1 MKKKLLFGSSA
12 LAVAIASALVLG
24 AGGSPTHAAEP
35 AAAKPAPEVTVAQVL
50 LRPVSDANAFTGRIQ
65 AVDTIQIK
73 PRVSGYVDTVHFREG
88 ATVKK
93 GDLLFTID
101 PRPYRAESDR
111 LAANLAQAKAEA
123 KNADANAA
131 RGSKLVQQHAV
142 SQEEADRLDTA
153 AASAKAQ
160 VASVQA
166 ALDNARLNLS
176 FTEVRAPV
184 DGKVSNAQI
193 TAGNLVTP
201 TDTLTSVVT
210 VDPMYVYFDVDEQTF
225 LKLDRLPRANGH
237 APDVEMG
244 LADEQGYPH
253 VGKIDF
259 VDNQIRAGAG
269 TIRLRAVFPNT
280 DGAYTAGLFA
290 RVELRS
296 GNTQPRALI
305 DDKAVGTDLGNK
317 FVYVVGKD
325 KKVEYRRVSTGALVD
340 GLRVVDSGLN
350 ADDVV
355 VVNGLQRVR
364 PGVEVNAKRVAMASL
379 VPESARNVAA
389 ARPAGVDSVAQNQ
402 D

>member
-1 MKKKLLFGSSA
+1 MKKKILFGSTA
-12 LAVAIASALVLG
+12 LAVAVASAIWLS
-24 AGGSPTHAAEP
+24 AGGTPSHAAEP
-35 AAAKPAPEVTVAQVL
+35 AAAPPAPEVTVAQVL
-50 LRPVSDANAFTGRIQ
+50 LRPVSDTNAFTGRIQ

-73 PRVSGYVDTVHFREG
+73 PRVSGYIDSIHFREG

-101 PRPYRAESDR
+101 PRPYRAEVDR
-111 LAANLAQAKAEA
+111 LAANLAQARAES

-131 RGSKLVQQHAV
+131 RGTKLVEQHAV
-142 SQEEADRLDTA
+142 SREEADRLDTA

-193 TAGNLVTP
+193 TPGNLVTP
-201 TDTLTSVVT
+201 SDTLTSVVT

-225 LKLDRLPRANGH
+225 LKLDRLRRQNGRA
-237 APDVEMG
+237 PEVEMG
-244 LADEQGYPH
+244 LADEQAYPH

-259 VDNQIRAGAG
+259 VDNQVRAGAG
-269 TIRLRAVFPNT
+269 TIRLRAVFPNA

-290 RVELRS
+290 RVQLRS
-296 GNTQPRALI
+296 GNMQPRALI

-325 KKVEYRRVSTGALVD
+325 KKVEYRRVATGALVD

-364 PGVEVNAKRVAMASL
+364 PGVEVNAKRVTMASL
-379 VPESARNVAA
+379 VPDTARGVAA

>member
-12 LAVAIASALVLG
+12 LAVAIASALWLS
-24 AGGSPTHAAEP
+24 AGSSPIHAAEP
-35 AAAKPAPEVTVAQVL
+35 AAAMPAPEVTVAQVL

-101 PRPYRAESDR
+101 PRPYRAETDR
-111 LAANLAQAKAEA
+111 LAANLAQARAEA

-201 TDTLTSVVT
+201 SDTLTSVVT

-225 LKLDRLPRANGH
+225 LKLDRLRRANGH

-253 VGKIDF
+253 IGKIDF

-340 GLRVVDSGLN
+340 GLRVIDSGLN
-350 ADDVV
+350 AEDVV

>member
-1 MKKKLLFGSSA
+1 MKKKILFGSSA
-12 LAVAIASALVLG
+12 LAVAIVSALWLS
-24 AGGSPTHAAEP
+24 AGSSATHAADK
-35 AAAKPAPEVTVAQVL
+35 AAAPPAPEVTVAQVL

-73 PRVSGYVDTVHFREG
+73 PRVSGYVDSVHFREG

-111 LAANLAQAKAEA
+111 LAANLAQARAEA

-201 TDTLTSVVT
+201 SDTLTSVVT

-225 LKLDRLPRANGH
+225 LKLDRLRRSSGH

-244 LADEQGYPH
+244 LADEEGYPH
-253 VGKIDF
+253 IGKIDF
-259 VDNQIRAGAG
+259 VDNQVRAGAG

-325 KKVEYRRVSTGALVD
+325 KKVEYRRVATGALVD

-350 ADDVV
+350 ADDVI

-364 PGVEVNAKRVAMASL
+364 PGVEVNAKRVTMASL

-389 ARPAGVDSVAQNQ
+389 NRPAGVDSVATNQ

>member
-12 LAVAIASALVLG
+12 LAVAIASALWLST
-24 AGGSPTHAAEP
+24 GSAPTHAAEP

-50 LRPVSDANAFTGRIQ
+50 LRPVSDSNAFTGRIQ
-65 AVDTIQIK
+65 AVDTIQIR

-111 LAANLAQAKAEA
+111 LAANLAQARAEA

-225 LKLDRLPRANGH
+225 LKLDRLRRANGH

-253 VGKIDF
+253 IGKIDF

-280 DGAYTAGLFA
+280 DGEYTAGLFA

-325 KKVEYRRVSTGALVD
+325 KKIEYRRVSTGALVD

-350 ADDVV
+350 AEDVV

-389 ARPAGVDSVAQNQ
+389 ARPAGVDSVAKTQ

>member
-1 MKKKLLFGSSA
+1 MKKKILFGSTA
-12 LAVAIASALVLG
+12 LAVAVASAIWLSS
-24 AGGSPTHAAEP
+24 GGTPSHAAEP
-35 AAAKPAPEVTVAQVL
+35 AAAPPAPEVTVAQVL
-50 LRPVSDANAFTGRIQ
+50 LRPVSDTNAFTGRIQ

-73 PRVSGYVDTVHFREG
+73 PRVSGYVDSIHFREG

-101 PRPYRAESDR
+101 PRPYRAEVDR
-111 LAANLAQAKAEA
+111 LAANLAQARAES

-131 RGSKLVQQHAV
+131 RGTKLVEQHAV
-142 SQEEADRLDTA
+142 SREEADRLDTA

-193 TAGNLVTP
+193 TPGNLVTP
-201 TDTLTSVVT
+201 SDTLTSVVT

-225 LKLDRLPRANGH
+225 LKLDRLRRQNGRA
-237 APDVEMG
+237 PEVEMG
-244 LADEQGYPH
+244 LADEQAYPH

-259 VDNQIRAGAG
+259 VDNQVRAGAG
-269 TIRLRAVFPNT
+269 TIRLRAVFPNA

-290 RVELRS
+290 RVQLRS
-296 GNTQPRALI
+296 GNMQPRALI

-325 KKVEYRRVSTGALVD
+325 KKVEYRRVATGALVD

-364 PGVEVNAKRVAMASL
+364 PGVEVNAKRVTMASL
-379 VPESARNVAA
+379 VPDTARGVAA
-389 ARPAGVDSVAQNQ
+389 ARPAGIDSVAQNQ

>member
-12 LAVAIASALVLG
+12 LAVAIASALWLSS
-24 AGGSPTHAAEP
+24 GGLPSHAAEP
-35 AAAKPAPEVTVAQVL
+35 APAMPAPEVTVAQVL
-50 LRPVSDANAFTGRIQ
+50 LRPVSDASAFTGRIQ
-65 AVDTIQIK
+65 AVDSIQIK
-73 PRVSGYVDTVHFREG
+73 PRVSGYIDSVHFREG
-88 ATVKK
+88 TSVKK

-101 PRPYRAESDR
+101 PRPYKAESDR
-111 LAANLAQAKAEA
+111 LAANLAQARAEA

-131 RGSKLVQQHAV
+131 RGAKLVQQHAV

-160 VASVQA
+160 AASVQA

-201 TDTLTSVVT
+201 SDTLTSVVT

-225 LKLDRLPRANGH
+225 LKLDRLRRQSGH
-237 APDVEMG
+237 APEVEMG
-244 LADEQGYPH
+244 LADETGYPH
-253 VGKIDF
+253 AGKIDF

-269 TIRLRAVFPNT
+269 TIRLRAVFPNA

-317 FVYVVGKD
+317 FVYVLGKD
-325 KKVEYRRVSTGALVD
+325 KKVEYRRISTGALVD
-340 GLRVVDSGLN
+340 GLRVVDTGLN

-355 VVNGLQRVR
+355 IVNGLQHVR

-379 VPESARNVAA
+379 VPEGLRNVAA
-389 ARPAGVDSVAQNQ
+389 NRPAGVDSVAQNQ

>member
-1 MKKKLLFGSSA
+1 MKKKILFGSTA
-12 LAVAIASALVLG
+12 LAVAVASAIWLSS
-24 AGGSPTHAAEP
+24 GGTPSHAAEP
-35 AAAKPAPEVTVAQVL
+35 AAAPPAPEVTVAQVL
-50 LRPVSDANAFTGRIQ
+50 LRPVSDTNAFTGRIQ

-73 PRVSGYVDTVHFREG
+73 PRVSGYVDSIHFREG

-101 PRPYRAESDR
+101 PRPYRAEVDR
-111 LAANLAQAKAEA
+111 LAANLAQARAES

-131 RGSKLVQQHAV
+131 RGTKLVEQHAV
-142 SQEEADRLDTA
+142 SREEADRLDTA
-153 AASAKAQ
+153 AASARAQ

-193 TAGNLVTP
+193 TPGNLVTP
-201 TDTLTSVVT
+201 SDTLTSVVT

-225 LKLDRLPRANGH
+225 LKLDRLRRQNGRA
-237 APDVEMG
+237 PEVEMG
-244 LADEQGYPH
+244 LADEQAYPH

-259 VDNQIRAGAG
+259 VDNQVRAGAG
-269 TIRLRAVFPNT
+269 TIRLRAVFPNA

-290 RVELRS
+290 RVQLRS
-296 GNTQPRALI
+296 GNMQPRALI

-325 KKVEYRRVSTGALVD
+325 KKVEYRRVATGALVD

-364 PGVEVNAKRVAMASL
+364 PGVEVNAKRVTMASL
-379 VPESARNVAA
+379 VPDTGRNVAA

>member
-1 MKKKLLFGSSA
+1 MKKKILFGSTA
-12 LAVAIASALVLG
+12 LAVAVASAIWLSS
-24 AGGSPTHAAEP
+24 GGTPSHAAEP
-35 AAAKPAPEVTVAQVL
+35 AAAPPAPEVTVAQVL
-50 LRPVSDANAFTGRIQ
+50 LRPVSDTNAFTGRIQ

-73 PRVSGYVDTVHFREG
+73 PRVSGYVDSIHFREG

-101 PRPYRAESDR
+101 PRPYRAEVDR
-111 LAANLAQAKAEA
+111 LAANLAQARAES

-131 RGSKLVQQHAV
+131 RGTKLVEQHAV
-142 SQEEADRLDTA
+142 SREEADRLDTA

-193 TAGNLVTP
+193 TPGNLVTP
-201 TDTLTSVVT
+201 SDTLTSVVT

-225 LKLDRLPRANGH
+225 LKLDRLRRQNGRA
-237 APDVEMG
+237 PEVEMG
-244 LADEQGYPH
+244 LADEQAYPH

-259 VDNQIRAGAG
+259 VDNQVRAGAG
-269 TIRLRAVFPNT
+269 TIRLRAVFPNA

-290 RVELRS
+290 RVQLRS
-296 GNTQPRALI
+296 GNMQPRALI

-325 KKVEYRRVSTGALVD
+325 KKVEYRRVATGALVD

-364 PGVEVNAKRVAMASL
+364 PGVEVNAKRVTMASL
-379 VPESARNVAA
+379 VPDTARGVAA
-389 ARPAGVDSVAQNQ
+389 ARPTGVDSVAQNQ

>member
-1 MKKKLLFGSSA
+1 MKKKILFGSSA
-12 LAVAIASALVLG
+12 LAVAIASAIWLS
-24 AGGSPTHAAEP
+24 AGSMASHASEPTAAP
-35 AAAKPAPEVTVAQVL
+35 PAPEVTVAQVL

-73 PRVSGYVDTVHFREG
+73 PRVSGYIDSIHFREG
-88 ATVKK
+88 AMVKK

-111 LAANLAQAKAEA
+111 LAANLAQARAES

-131 RGSKLVQQHAV
+131 RGNKLVEQHAV
-142 SQEEADRLDTA
+142 SREEADRLDTA

-193 TAGNLVTP
+193 TPGNLVTP
-201 TDTLTSVVT
+201 SDTLTSVVT
-210 VDPMYVYFDVDEQTF
+210 VDPMYVYFDIDEQSF
-225 LKLDRLPRANGH
+225 LKLDRLRRQSGR

-244 LADEQGYPH
+244 LADEDGYPH

-259 VDNQIRAGAG
+259 IDNQVRTGAG
-269 TIRLRAVFPNT
+269 TIRLRAVFPNG
-280 DGAYTAGLFA
+280 DGAYTAGMFA
-290 RVELRS
+290 RVQLRS

-325 KKVEYRRVSTGALVD
+325 KKVEYRRVATGALVD

-350 ADDVV
+350 ADDVII
-355 VVNGLQRVR
+355 VNGLQRVR
-364 PGVEVNAKRVAMASL
+364 PGVEVNAKRVTMASL
-379 VPESARNVAA
+379 VPDNARGVAA
-389 ARPAGVDSVAQNQ
+389 ARPAGIDSVAQNQ

>member
-1 MKKKLLFGSSA
+1 MKKKILFGSSA
-12 LAVAIASALVLG
+12 LAVAIASAFWL
-24 AGGSPTHAAEP
+24 GSPTSTHAAEP
-35 AAAKPAPEVTVAQVL
+35 AHAMPTPEVTVAQVL
-50 LRPVSDANAFTGRIQ
+50 LRPVSDSSTFTGRIQ
-65 AVDTIQIK
+65 AVDTIQIR
-73 PRVSGYVDTVHFREG
+73 PRVSGYVDSVHFREG
-88 ATVKK
+88 ALVKK

-123 KNADANAA
+123 KNAEANAA
-131 RGSKLVQQHAV
+131 RGSKLVTQHAV

-153 AASAKAQ
+153 SASARAQ

-201 TDTLTSVVT
+201 SDTLTSVVT
-210 VDPMYVYFDVDEQTF
+210 TDPMYVYFDVDEQSF
-225 LKLDRLPRANGH
+225 LKLDRLRRENGH
-237 APDVEMG
+237 APEVDMG

-259 VDNQIRAGAG
+259 VDNQVKAGAG
-269 TIRLRAVFPNT
+269 TIRLRAVFPNA
-280 DGAYTAGLFA
+280 DQAFTAGLFA

-296 GNTQPRALI
+296 GAAQPRALI

-350 ADDVV
+350 AEDVV
-355 VVNGLQRVR
+355 IVNGLQHVR

-379 VPESARNVAA
+379 VPDSARNVAS
-389 ARPAGVDSVAQNQ
+389 RKAGVDSVAQAK

>member
-12 LAVAIASALVLG
+12 LAVAIVSALVLS

-111 LAANLAQAKAEA
+111 LAANLAQARAEA

-225 LKLDRLPRANGH
+225 LKLDRLRRANGH

-350 ADDVV
+350 AEDVV

>member
-12 LAVAIASALVLG
+12 LAVAIASALLFS
-24 AGGSPTHAAEP
+24 AGGSPSHAAEP

-225 LKLDRLPRANGH
+225 LKLDRLRRANGH

-253 VGKIDF
+253 TGKIDF

>member
-1 MKKKLLFGSSA
+1 MKKKILFGSSA
-12 LAVAIASALVLG
+12 LAVAIASAIWL
-24 AGGSPTHAAEP
+24 GSPASTHAAEP
-35 AAAKPAPEVTVAQVL
+35 PHAMPTPEVTVAQVL
-50 LRPVSDANAFTGRIQ
+50 LRPVSDSNTFTGRIQ
-65 AVDTIQIK
+65 AVDSIQIR
-73 PRVSGYVDTVHFREG
+73 PRVNGYVDSVHFREG
-88 ATVKK
+88 AAVKK

-101 PRPYRAESDR
+101 PRPYRAEADR

-201 TDTLTSVVT
+201 SDTLTSVVT
-210 VDPMYVYFDVDEQTF
+210 TDPMYVYFDVDEQSF
-225 LKLDRLPRANGH
+225 LKLDRLRRQNGH
-237 APDVEMG
+237 APEVDMG

-253 VGKIDF
+253 IGKIDF
-259 VDNQIRAGAG
+259 IDNQVKAGAG
-269 TIRLRAVFPNT
+269 TIRLRAVFPNA
-280 DGAYTAGLFA
+280 DGAFTPGLFA

-296 GNTQPRALI
+296 GAAQPRALI

-355 VVNGLQRVR
+355 IVNGLQHVR

-379 VPESARNVAA
+379 VPDSARNVAS
-389 ARPAGVDSVAQNQ
+389 RPAGVDSVAQAK

>member
-1 MKKKLLFGSSA
+1 MKKKILFGSTA
-12 LAVAIASALVLG
+12 LAVAVASAIWLSS
-24 AGGSPTHAAEP
+24 GGTPSHAAEP
-35 AAAKPAPEVTVAQVL
+35 TAAPPAPEVTVAQVL
-50 LRPVSDANAFTGRIQ
+50 LRPVSDTNAFTGRIQ

-73 PRVSGYVDTVHFREG
+73 PRVSGYVDSIHFREG

-101 PRPYRAESDR
+101 PRPYRAEVDR
-111 LAANLAQAKAEA
+111 LAANLAQARAES

-131 RGSKLVQQHAV
+131 RGTKLVEQHAV
-142 SQEEADRLDTA
+142 SREEADRLDTA

-193 TAGNLVTP
+193 TPGNLVTP
-201 TDTLTSVVT
+201 SDTLTSVVT

-225 LKLDRLPRANGH
+225 LKLDRLRRQNGRA
-237 APDVEMG
+237 PEVEMG
-244 LADEQGYPH
+244 LADEQAYPH

-259 VDNQIRAGAG
+259 VDNQVRAGAG
-269 TIRLRAVFPNT
+269 TIRLRAVFPNA

-290 RVELRS
+290 RVQLRS

-325 KKVEYRRVSTGALVD
+325 KKVEYRRVATGALVD

-364 PGVEVNAKRVAMASL
+364 PGVEVNAKRVTMASL
-379 VPESARNVAA
+379 VPDTARNVAA

>member
-12 LAVAIASALVLG
+12 LAVAIVSALVLG

-73 PRVSGYVDTVHFREG
+73 PRVSGYVDSVHFREG
-88 ATVKK
+88 TVVKK

-101 PRPYRAESDR
+101 PRPYRAEADR
-111 LAANLAQAKAEA
+111 LAANLAQARAEA

-225 LKLDRLPRANGH
+225 LKLDRLRRANGH

-253 VGKIDF
+253 IGKIDF

-269 TIRLRAVFPNT
+269 TIRLRAVFPNS

-350 ADDVV
+350 AEDVV

>member
-1 MKKKLLFGSSA
+1 MKKKILFGSSA
-12 LAVAIASALVLG
+12 LAVAVASALWLG
-24 AGGSPTHAAEP
+24 AGGNTHAAEP
-35 AAAKPAPEVTVAQVL
+35 VAAPPPPDVTVAQVL
-50 LRPVSDANAFTGRIQ
+50 LRPVSDTNAFTGRIQ
-65 AVDTIQIK
+65 SVDTIQIK
-73 PRVSGYVDTVHFREG
+73 PRVSGYIDSVHFVEG
-88 ATVKK
+88 SQVKK

-111 LAANLAQAKAEA
+111 LAANLAQALAEA

-131 RGSKLVQQHAV
+131 RGTKLVDQHAV
-142 SQEEADRLDTA
+142 SREEADRLDTA

-176 FTEVRAPV
+176 FTEVRAPI

-201 TDTLTSVVT
+201 SDTLTSVVT

-225 LKLDRLPRANGH
+225 LKLDRLRRQNGH

-244 LADEQGYPH
+244 LADESGYPH

-269 TIRLRAVFPNT
+269 TIRLRAVFPNA

-296 GNTQPRALI
+296 GSVQPRALI

-317 FVYVVGKD
+317 FVYVINKD
-325 KKVEYRRVSTGALVD
+325 KKVEYRRVATGALVD
-340 GLRVVDSGLN
+340 GLRVVDSGLDAN
-350 ADDVV
+350 DVII
-355 VVNGLQRVR
+355 VNGLQHVR
-364 PGVEVNAKRVAMASL
+364 PGVQVNAKRVAMASL
-379 VPESARNVAA
+379 VP
-389 ARPAGVDSVAQNQ
+389 ARPAGTDAVAVVQKQ

>member
-1 MKKKLLFGSSA
+1 MKKKLLLGSTA
-12 LAVAIASALVLG
+12 LAVAIASAIWLS
-24 AGGSPTHAAEP
+24 AGSSPSHAAEP
-35 AAAKPAPEVTVAQVL
+35 AAAAPAPEVTVAQVL
-50 LRPVSDANAFTGRIQ
+50 LRPVSDASTFTGRIQ
-65 AVDTIQIK
+65 AVDTIQIR
-73 PRVSGYVDTVHFREG
+73 PRVSGYIDSVHFREG
-88 ATVKK
+88 AAVKK

-101 PRPYRAESDR
+101 PRPYKAEADR
-111 LAANLAQAKAEA
+111 LAANLAQARAEA
-123 KNADANAA
+123 KNAEANAA
-131 RGSKLVQQHAV
+131 RGAKLVEQHAV
-142 SQEEADRLDTA
+142 SREEADRLDTA

-176 FTEVRAPV
+176 FTEVRSPV

-201 TDTLTSVVT
+201 SDTLTSVVT

-225 LKLDRLPRANGH
+225 LKLDRLRRQNGRA
-237 APDVEMG
+237 PEVEMG
-244 LADEQGYPH
+244 LADEEGYPH

-259 VDNQIRAGAG
+259 IDNQVRAGAG
-269 TIRLRAVFPNT
+269 TIRLRAVFPNG
-280 DGAYTAGLFA
+280 DGAYTPGLFA

-296 GNTQPRALI
+296 GNSQPRALI

-317 FVYVVGKD
+317 FVYVLGKD

-340 GLRVVDSGLN
+340 GLRVVDSGLS

-355 VVNGLQRVR
+355 VVNGLQHVR

-379 VPESARNVAA
+379 VPESARNVAS
-389 ARPAGVDSVAQNQ
+389 RPAGVDSVAQNQ

>member
-12 LAVAIASALVLG
+12 LAVAIASALWLS
-24 AGGSPTHAAEP
+24 AGSSPIHAAEP

-93 GDLLFTID
+93 GELLFTID
-101 PRPYRAESDR
+101 PRPYRAETDR
-111 LAANLAQAKAEA
+111 LAANLAQARAEA

-131 RGSKLVQQHAV
+131 RGNKLVQQHAV

-225 LKLDRLPRANGH
+225 LKLDRLRRANGH

-253 VGKIDF
+253 IGKIDF

-340 GLRVVDSGLN
+340 GLRVVDSGLT
-350 ADDVV
+350 AEDVV

>member
-1 MKKKLLFGSSA
+1 MKKKILFGSSA
-12 LAVAIASALVLG
+12 LAVAVASAIWL
-24 AGGSPTHAAEP
+24 GSPSTHAAEP
-35 AAAKPAPEVTVAQVL
+35 AKAMPTPEVTVAQVL
-50 LRPVSDANAFTGRIQ
+50 LRPVSDSNTFTGRIQ
-65 AVDTIQIK
+65 AVDSIQVR
-73 PRVSGYVDTVHFREG
+73 PRVSGYIDSVHFREG
-88 ATVKK
+88 AVVKK

-101 PRPYRAESDR
+101 PRPYRAETDR
-111 LAANLAQAKAEA
+111 LSANLAQAKAEA

-201 TDTLTSVVT
+201 SDTLTSVVT
-210 VDPMYVYFDVDEQTF
+210 TDPMYVYFDVDEQSF
-225 LKLDRLPRANGH
+225 LKLDRLRRQNGH
-237 APDVEMG
+237 APEVDMG

-253 VGKIDF
+253 AGKIDF
-259 VDNQIRAGAG
+259 VDNQVKAGAG
-269 TIRLRAVFPNT
+269 TIRLRAVFPNA
-280 DGAYTAGLFA
+280 DGAFTAGLFA

-296 GNTQPRALI
+296 GAAQPRALI

-350 ADDVV
+350 AEDVV
-355 VVNGLQRVR
+355 IVNGLQHVR

-379 VPESARNVAA
+379 VPDSGRNVAS
-389 ARPAGVDSVAQNQ
+389 RPAGVDSVAQAK

>member
-12 LAVAIASALVLG
+12 LAVAIASALWLS
-24 AGGSPTHAAEP
+24 AGSSPIHAAEP
-35 AAAKPAPEVTVAQVL
+35 AAAMPAPEVTVAQVL

-101 PRPYRAESDR
+101 PRPYRAETDR
-111 LAANLAQAKAEA
+111 LAANLAQARAEA

-201 TDTLTSVVT
+201 SDTLTSVVT

-225 LKLDRLPRANGH
+225 LKLDRLRRANGH

-340 GLRVVDSGLN
+340 GLRVIDSGLN
-350 ADDVV
+350 AEDVV

>member
-1 MKKKLLFGSSA
+1 MKKKILFGSSA
-12 LAVAIASALVLG
+12 LAVAVASAIWL
-24 AGGSPTHAAEP
+24 GSPSTHAAEP
-35 AAAKPAPEVTVAQVL
+35 AKAMPTPEVTVAQVL
-50 LRPVSDANAFTGRIQ
+50 LRPVSDSNTFTGRIQ
-65 AVDTIQIK
+65 AVDSIQVR
-73 PRVSGYVDTVHFREG
+73 PRVSGYVDSVHFREG
-88 ATVKK
+88 ALVKK

-101 PRPYRAESDR
+101 PRPYRAETDR
-111 LAANLAQAKAEA
+111 LAANLAQARAEA

-166 ALDNARLNLS
+166 ALDSARLNLS

-201 TDTLTSVVT
+201 SDTLTSVVT
-210 VDPMYVYFDVDEQTF
+210 TDPMYVYFDVDEQSF
-225 LKLDRLPRANGH
+225 LKLDRLRRQNGH
-237 APDVEMG
+237 APEVDMG

-253 VGKIDF
+253 IGKIDF
-259 VDNQIRAGAG
+259 VDNQVKAGAG
-269 TIRLRAVFPNT
+269 TIRLRAVFPNA
-280 DGAYTAGLFA
+280 DGAFTAGLFA

-296 GNTQPRALI
+296 GEAQPRALI

-325 KKVEYRRVSTGALVD
+325 RKVEYRRVSTGALVD

-350 ADDVV
+350 AEDVV
-355 VVNGLQRVR
+355 IVNGLQHVR

-379 VPESARNVAA
+379 VPDSARNVAS
-389 ARPAGVDSVAQNQ
+389 RPAGVDSVAQAK

>member
-1 MKKKLLFGSSA
+1 MKKKILFGSTA
-12 LAVAIASALVLG
+12 LAVAVASAIWLSS
-24 AGGSPTHAAEP
+24 GGTPSHAAEP
-35 AAAKPAPEVTVAQVL
+35 AAAPPAPEVTVAQVL
-50 LRPVSDANAFTGRIQ
+50 LRPVSDTNAFTGRIQ

-73 PRVSGYVDTVHFREG
+73 PRVSGYVDSIHFREG

-101 PRPYRAESDR
+101 PRPYRAEVDR
-111 LAANLAQAKAEA
+111 LAANLAQARAES

-131 RGSKLVQQHAV
+131 RGTKLVEQHAV
-142 SQEEADRLDTA
+142 SREEADRLDTA

-193 TAGNLVTP
+193 TPGNLVTP
-201 TDTLTSVVT
+201 SDTLTSVVT

-225 LKLDRLPRANGH
+225 LKLDRLRRQNGRA
-237 APDVEMG
+237 PEVEMG
-244 LADEQGYPH
+244 LADEQAYPH

-259 VDNQIRAGAG
+259 VDNQVRAGAG
-269 TIRLRAVFPNT
+269 TIRLRAVFPNA

-290 RVELRS
+290 RVQLRS

-325 KKVEYRRVSTGALVD
+325 KKVEYRRVATGALVD

-350 ADDVV
+350 ADGVV

-364 PGVEVNAKRVAMASL
+364 PGVEVNAKRVTMASL
-379 VPESARNVAA
+379 VPDTARNVAA

>member
-225 LKLDRLPRANGH
+225 LKLDRLRRANGH

-340 GLRVVDSGLN
+340 GLRVVDSGLS
-350 ADDVV
+350 AEDVV

>member
-1 MKKKLLFGSSA
+1 MKKKILFGSSA
-12 LAVAIASALVLG
+12 LAVAVASAIWLS
-24 AGGSPTHAAEP
+24 AGSSATRAAEP
-35 AAAKPAPEVTVAQVL
+35 VAAPPAPEVTVAQVL

-73 PRVSGYVDTVHFREG
+73 PRVSGYVDSIHFREG
-88 ATVKK
+88 ASVKK

-101 PRPYRAESDR
+101 PRPYRAEADR
-111 LAANLAQAKAEA
+111 LAANLAQARAES

-131 RGSKLVQQHAV
+131 RGSKLVEQHAV
-142 SQEEADRLDTA
+142 SREEADRLDTA

-193 TAGNLVTP
+193 TPGNLVTP
-201 TDTLTSVVT
+201 SDTLTSVVT

-225 LKLDRLPRANGH
+225 LKLDRLRRQNGR

-244 LADEQGYPH
+244 LADEDGYPH

-259 VDNQIRAGAG
+259 VDNQVRAGAG

-280 DGAYTAGLFA
+280 DGEYTAGLFA
-290 RVELRS
+290 RVQLRS

-325 KKVEYRRVSTGALVD
+325 KKVEYRRVATGALVD

-350 ADDVV
+350 GDDVI

-364 PGVEVNAKRVAMASL
+364 PGVEVNAKRVTMASL
-379 VPESARNVAA
+379 VPDSARGVAS

>member
-1 MKKKLLFGSSA
+1 MKKKILFGSSA
-12 LAVAIASALVLG
+12 LAVAVVSAIWLSAGSTASR
-24 AGGSPTHAAEP
+24 AAEP
-35 AAAKPAPEVTVAQVL
+35 AAAPPAPEVTVAQVL

-65 AVDTIQIK
+65 AVDTIQIR
-73 PRVSGYVDTVHFREG
+73 PRVNGYIDSVHFREG
-88 ATVKK
+88 AAVKK

-101 PRPYRAESDR
+101 PRPYRAEVDR

-131 RGSKLVQQHAV
+131 RGAKLIEQHAV
-142 SQEEADRLDTA
+142 SREEADRLDTA

-201 TDTLTSVVT
+201 SDTLTSVVT

-225 LKLDRLPRANGH
+225 LKLDRLRRQNGR

-244 LADEQGYPH
+244 LADEEGYPH
-253 VGKIDF
+253 IGKIDF
-259 VDNQIRAGAG
+259 IDNQVRAGAG
-269 TIRLRAVFPNT
+269 TIRLRAVFPNA
-280 DGAYTAGLFA
+280 DGAYTPGLFA

-296 GNTQPRALI
+296 GNSQPRALI

-317 FVYVVGKD
+317 FVYVLGKD

-340 GLRVVDSGLN
+340 GLRVVDSGLT

-379 VPESARNVAA
+379 VPDNARNVAS
-389 ARPAGVDSVAQNQ
+389 RPAGVDAVAQNQ

>member
-1 MKKKLLFGSSA
+1 MKKKLLFGSTA
-12 LAVAIASALVLG
+12 LAVAIASAIWLS
-24 AGGSPTHAAEP
+24 AGSSPSHAAEP
-35 AAAKPAPEVTVAQVL
+35 AAAAPAPEVTVAQVL
-50 LRPVSDANAFTGRIQ
+50 LRPVSDASTFTGRIQ
-65 AVDTIQIK
+65 AVDTIQIR
-73 PRVSGYVDTVHFREG
+73 PRVSGYIDSVHFREG
-88 ATVKK
+88 AAVKK

-101 PRPYRAESDR
+101 PRPYKAETDR
-111 LAANLAQAKAEA
+111 LAANLAQARAEA
-123 KNADANAA
+123 KNAEANAA
-131 RGSKLVQQHAV
+131 RGAKLVEQHAV
-142 SQEEADRLDTA
+142 SREEADRLDTA

-201 TDTLTSVVT
+201 SDTLTSVVT

-225 LKLDRLPRANGH
+225 LKLDRLRRQNGRA
-237 APDVEMG
+237 PEVEMG
-244 LADEQGYPH
+244 LADEDGYPH

-259 VDNQIRAGAG
+259 IDNQVRAGAG
-269 TIRLRAVFPNT
+269 TIRLRAVFPNG
-280 DGAYTAGLFA
+280 DGAYTPGLFA

-296 GNTQPRALI
+296 GNSQPRALI

-317 FVYVVGKD
+317 FVYVLGKD
-325 KKVEYRRVSTGALVD
+325 KKVEYRRVSTGPLVD
-340 GLRVVDSGLN
+340 GLRVVDSGLS

-355 VVNGLQRVR
+355 VVNGLQHVR

-379 VPESARNVAA
+379 VPDSARNVAS
-389 ARPAGVDSVAQNQ
+389 RPAGVDSVAQNQ

>member
-225 LKLDRLPRANGH
+225 LKLDRLRRANGH

-350 ADDVV
+350 AEDVV

>member
-12 LAVAIASALVLG
+12 LAVAIVSALVLG

-225 LKLDRLPRANGH
+225 LKLDRLRRANGH

-253 VGKIDF
+253 IGKIDF

-350 ADDVV
+350 AEDVV

>member
-1 MKKKLLFGSSA
+1 MKKKLLFGSTA
-12 LAVAIASALVLG
+12 LAVAIASAIWLS
-24 AGGSPTHAAEP
+24 AGSSPSHAAEP
-35 AAAKPAPEVTVAQVL
+35 AAAAPAPEVTVAQVL
-50 LRPVSDANAFTGRIQ
+50 LRPVSDASTFTGRIQ
-65 AVDTIQIK
+65 AVDTIQIR
-73 PRVSGYVDTVHFREG
+73 PRVSGYIDSVHFREG
-88 ATVKK
+88 AAVKK

-101 PRPYRAESDR
+101 PRPYKAETDR
-111 LAANLAQAKAEA
+111 LAANLAQARAEA
-123 KNADANAA
+123 KNAEANAA
-131 RGSKLVQQHAV
+131 RGAKLVEQHAV
-142 SQEEADRLDTA
+142 SREEADRLDTA

-201 TDTLTSVVT
+201 SDTLTSVVT

-225 LKLDRLPRANGH
+225 LKLDRLRRQNGRA
-237 APDVEMG
+237 PEVEMG
-244 LADEQGYPH
+244 LADEDGYPH

-259 VDNQIRAGAG
+259 IDNQVRAGAG
-269 TIRLRAVFPNT
+269 TIRLRAVFPNG
-280 DGAYTAGLFA
+280 DGAYTPGLFA

-296 GNTQPRALI
+296 GNSQPRALI

-317 FVYVVGKD
+317 FVYVLGKD
-325 KKVEYRRVSTGALVD
+325 KKVEYRRVSTGPLVG
-340 GLRVVDSGLN
+340 GLRVVDSGLS

-355 VVNGLQRVR
+355 VVNGLQHVR

-379 VPESARNVAA
+379 VPDSARNVAS
-389 ARPAGVDSVAQNQ
+389 RPAGVDSVAQNQ

>member
-12 LAVAIASALVLG
+12 LAVAIASAIWLS
-24 AGGSPTHAAEP
+24 AGSTATHAAEP
-35 AAAKPAPEVTVAQVL
+35 AAKMPAPEVTVAQVL

-65 AVDTIQIK
+65 AVDSIQIK
-73 PRVSGYVDTVHFREG
+73 PRVSGYVDSVHFREG
-88 ATVKK
+88 ASVKK

-101 PRPYRAESDR
+101 PRPYRAEVDR
-111 LAANLAQAKAEA
+111 LAANLAQARAEA
-123 KNADANAA
+123 KNADANSA
-131 RGSKLVQQHAV
+131 RGTKLVQQHAV

-153 AASAKAQ
+153 SASAKAQ

-201 TDTLTSVVT
+201 SDTLTSVVT

-225 LKLDRLPRANGH
+225 LKLDRLRRANGR
-237 APDVEMG
+237 APDVQMG
-244 LADEQGYPH
+244 LADETGYPH
-253 VGKIDF
+253 TGKIDF

-269 TIRLRAVFPNT
+269 TIRLRAVFPNA
-280 DGAYTAGLFA
+280 DGEYTAGLFA

-325 KKVEYRRVSTGALVD
+325 KKVEYRRISTGALVD
-340 GLRVVDSGLN
+340 GLRVVDSGLS
-350 ADDVV
+350 AEDVV

-364 PGVEVNAKRVAMASL
+364 PGVEVNAKRVAMAT
-379 VPESARNVAA
+379 PATDTARNVA
-389 ARPAGVDSVAQNQ
+389 VAK